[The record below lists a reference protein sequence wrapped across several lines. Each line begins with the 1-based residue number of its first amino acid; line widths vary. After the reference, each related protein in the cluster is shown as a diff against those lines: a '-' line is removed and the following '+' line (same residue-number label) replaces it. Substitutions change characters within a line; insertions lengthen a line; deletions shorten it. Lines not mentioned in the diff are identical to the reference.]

1 MKAAMLSVFA
11 PAIAIG
17 AGVLLVQLLISLL
30 PGAQRLSV
38 LNVSLDTYFAVLIL
52 AALCL
57 WAGAMIRR
65 SAPARW
71 ITVTSFLFPA
81 LWLFFF
87 SLDSVYPPNSGISAL
102 RIVNTLLSLAPLLGM
117 GLSYAL
123 PSNQRLE
130 RP

>member
-1 MKAAMLSVFA
+1 MKAAILSVFA
-11 PAIAIG
+11 PAVAIA

-38 LNVSLDTYFAVLIL
+38 LNVSLDTYFAGFVL
-52 AALCL
+52 AALCVC
-57 WAGAMIRR
+57 AGVLIRR

-71 ITVTSFLFPA
+71 IWVTSFLFPV

>member
-1 MKAAMLSVFA
+1 MKAAILSVFA
-11 PAIAIG
+11 PATAIA
-17 AGVLLVQLLISLL
+17 AGVLLVQLLISLW
-30 PGAQRLSV
+30 PDAQRLSV
-38 LNVSLDTYFAVLIL
+38 LNVSLDSYFGVLIL

-57 WAGAMIRR
+57 WAGIIIRR

-71 ITVTSFLFPA
+71 ATVTSFLFPV

-102 RIVNTLLSLAPLLGM
+102 RIVYTLISLAPLLGM

-123 PSNQRLE
+123 PSDQRLE